1 MICASCQQAEAVV
14 FIKQLSDNHVHQTAL
29 CAACAAQAQ
38 DTLAPADALLKLL
51 AQAGMARPRPGPA
64 RCPGCQL
71 TFAEFRHDGRFGC
84 PGCYDHF
91 APLVRGLIPRIHNGA
106 TLHRGRAPKKS
117 PEA

>member
-14 FIKQLSDNHVHQTAL
+14 FIKQLSDNHVRQTAL

-38 DTLAPADALLKLL
+38 EAFAPADALLKLL
-51 AQAGMARPRPGPA
+51 AQAGAARPHAGPA

-71 TFAEFRHDGRFGC
+71 TFAEFRHEGRFGC

-91 APLVRGLIPRIHNGA
+91 APQLRGLIPRIHNGA
-106 TLHRGRAPKKS
+106 SLHRGRAPKKA